1 MEHDGLFTCGPTLG
15 REDTV
20 RVHVIDGKIFLKKTR
35 KEKSQQINYNK
46 YRFPIKPL
54 LEIYTKKTSTFD
66 RNYNTKLPIKTPL
79 KNFQKEVFDKKFSKK
94 EFITQTHVTKKT

>member
-35 KEKSQQINYNK
+35 KEKSQ
-46 YRFPIKPL
+46 
-54 LEIYTKKTSTFD
+54 
-66 RNYNTKLPIKTPL
+66 
-79 KNFQKEVFDKKFSKK
+79 
-94 EFITQTHVTKKT
+94 